1 MFSLSLDDIDSNQ
14 LITLDLTNQAEDIK
28 VIEEEM

>member
-1 MFSLSLDDIDSNQ
+1 MFSLSLDNIDSNQ